1 MLKSGGFMDTI
12 AIVSEIDAE
21 ISRLQQVKQLLT
33 AVKATEKRKP
43 GRPSAAGLTAPTKT
57 TRTLSDAS
65 RENIAAA
72 QKKRW
77 AKVRRAKKAALNA
90 APAST
95 AKKAAPKT
103 SKTVPAKKATAIKKS
118 VPAKPKV
125 AAASPAQPAEK

>member
-1 MLKSGGFMDTI
+1 MLKSGGIMDTI

-21 ISRLQQVKQLLT
+21 ISRLQQVRQLLS

-43 GRPSAAGLTAPTKT
+43 GRPSAAGSAAPTKA
-57 TRTLSDAS
+57 TRTLSAAS

-90 APAST
+90 ASPSTTKKATSKASKAPP
-95 AKKAAPKT
+95 AKKAA
-103 SKTVPAKKATAIKKS
+103 AKKAAQ
-118 VPAKPKV
+118 AKPKV
-125 AAASPAQPAEK
+125 AGTSA

>member
-33 AVKATEKRKP
+33 AVKASEKRKP
-43 GRPSAAGLTAPTKT
+43 GRPSAASLTAPAKA
-57 TRTLSDAS
+57 TRTLSAAS

-77 AKVRRAKKAALNA
+77 AKVRRAKKAARKNSKTVPSKKA
-90 APAST
+90 TT
-95 AKKAAPKT
+95 AKKAAPT
-103 SKTVPAKKATAIKKS
+103 
-118 VPAKPKV
+118 KPKV
-125 AAASPAQPAEK
+125 VAAAPAAQPVEK